1 MNSKGIGGD
10 YNFAW
15 PTAEIAV
22 MGPEGAIAIL
32 YHKEFAAADD
42 PVALKKD
49 LLAQYR
55 DEVAN
60 PYIANEKGFID
71 EVIDP
76 AVTRQKVIRV
86 LKSLEKKSVSLPR
99 RKHGNIPL

>member
-1 MNSKGIGGD
+1 
-10 YNFAW
+10 
-15 PTAEIAV
+15 
-22 MGPEGAIAIL
+22 MGPEVAIASI
-32 YHKEFAAADD
+32 YDKELAASDD

>member
-1 MNSKGIGGD
+1 
-10 YNFAW
+10 
-15 PTAEIAV
+15 

-32 YHKEFAAADD
+32 YHKELAEADD

-49 LLAQYR
+49 LLVRYR

-76 AVTRQKVIRV
+76 AVTRQKIIRV
-86 LKSLEKKSVSLPR
+86 K
-99 RKHGNIPL
+99 RKM